1 MRQPREDFQQAL
13 TFRRLHLAAIAL
25 DVARPAR
32 VGPRLR
38 QRPAHELLA
47 GCEVRE
53 PDIEVVLRRVVPLP
67 HAARRASR
75 GAQAQALVSRARAS
89 KADDANQGR
98 STISTKVAV
107 CPGGPSARDAIS
119 TRIRRPRDT
128 KPPRPRTRSR
138 RPTRA

>member
-13 TFRRLHLAAIAL
+13 TFRRLHLAAITL

-32 VGPRLR
+32 VGPRLG

-47 GCEVRE
+47 GREVRE
-53 PDIEVVLRRVVPLP
+53 PDVEVVLRRVVLLP

-75 GAQAQALVSRARAS
+75 GAQAQALVFRARAS
-89 KADDANQGR
+89 EADDANQGR

-107 CPGGPSARDAIS
+107 CGPSARDAIS
-119 TRIRRPRDT
+119 TRTRRP
-128 KPPRPRTRSR
+128 
-138 RPTRA
+138 